1 MWNLEKWYRWL
12 SLQRRNRDTDIE
24 NKYMDTK
31 EKGEGGR
38 NWETEMGIYTL
49 DTKYKIDTR
58 LPRWLNSK
66 ESAC

>member
-1 MWNLEKWYRWL
+1 
-12 SLQRRNRDTDIE
+12 
-24 NKYMDTK
+24 MDTK

-49 DTKYKIDTR
+49 DTMYKIDTR